1 MTVLGKRI
9 RYLRQQ
15 ANLTQA
21 QLGKLLDCS
30 SSTVSLYEGGQ
41 RSPDTTMLVRLADVF
56 DVSVD
61 YLLGRV
67 SDPTRKSVMEPE
79 PLEPDSGWSVAEDLT
94 PEGAELLEVLT
105 REVRKRFSKKDQV
118 KAYPP
123 KRPGESRA
131 HD

>member
-9 RYLRQQ
+9 RCLRQQ
-15 ANLTQA
+15 ANLTQVE
-21 QLGKLLDCS
+21 LGNLLGCS

-41 RSPDTTMLVRLADVF
+41 RSPDTTMLIRLADVF

-67 SDPTRKSVMEPE
+67 SSPVREGSTEAE
-79 PLEPDSGWSVAEDLT
+79 PLDPQSGWSVAEDLT

-105 REVRKRFSKKDQV
+105 REVRKRFSKKDQ
-118 KAYPP
+118 
-123 KRPGESRA
+123 G
-131 HD
+131 

>member
-15 ANLTQA
+15 ANLTQV
-21 QLGKLLDCS
+21 QLGKLLGCS

-41 RSPDTTMLVRLADVF
+41 RSPDTTMLVRIADVF

-67 SDPTRKSVMEPE
+67 SDPAQKGNIEPE
-79 PLEPDSGWSVAEDLT
+79 PLDPHSGWTVAEDLT
-94 PEGAELLEVLT
+94 PEGAELLEVIT
-105 REVRKRFSKKDQV
+105 REVTKRFSKKDRGDI
-118 KAYPP
+118 YSHDH
-123 KRPGESRA
+123 PG
-131 HD
+131 DK

>member
-1 MTVLGKRI
+1 MTVLGKRV
-9 RYLRQQ
+9 RHLRQQ
-15 ANLTQA
+15 ANLTQV
-21 QLGKLLDCS
+21 QLGELLGCS

-67 SDPTRKSVMEPE
+67 ADPTRKGDDTATLP
-79 PLEPDSGWSVAEDLT
+79 PDRGWTVAEDLT

-105 REVRKRFSKKDQV
+105 REVTKRFSKKGQQQSHSDEGS
-118 KAYPP
+118 
-123 KRPGESRA
+123 GE
-131 HD
+131 

>member
-15 ANLTQA
+15 ADLTQA
-21 QLGKLLDCS
+21 QLGKLLGCS

-67 SDPTRKSVMEPE
+67 SDPTRQSDNGPQ
-79 PLEPDSGWSVAEDLT
+79 PLEPDSGWSVAEELT

-105 REVRKRFSKKDQV
+105 REVKKRFSKKDQV
-118 KAYPP
+118 KSYPH
-123 KRPGESRA
+123 KRSGESKA